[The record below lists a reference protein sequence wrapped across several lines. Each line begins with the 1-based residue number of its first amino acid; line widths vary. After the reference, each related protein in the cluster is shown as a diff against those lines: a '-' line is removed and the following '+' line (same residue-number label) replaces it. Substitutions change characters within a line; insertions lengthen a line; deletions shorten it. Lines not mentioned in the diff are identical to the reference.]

1 MDYYLDF
8 IEELKNRKT
17 YPVYLFYGQEAYL
30 RREAIKKIKSYL
42 IADYGDN
49 ELSFTE
55 LDGEAMTFSEI
66 VSLADSS
73 PIFTERRLLIV
84 KNIKSFEIGKR
95 KSSPVRESED
105 DKNSQEPFIGVKSEE
120 TALIEYLLAPN
131 PTTHLILSAGEQVD
145 KRKKIFKEIT
155 NIGKAIDFSLL
166 NSSHL
171 NSWLNKKAKEA
182 GKKLSP
188 GVTETILKRS
198 GNKLDSLC
206 VEIEKILAYTG
217 SKNLVTLEDLN
228 EITATPLED
237 NIFNILDAMGEKK
250 PAVAIAGIEALIKQK
265 YPPPLI
271 LSMIARQIRLILK
284 VKSALNSGNNFYD
297 LAATLKIKPFVVK
310 KIASQQKNFSQQQL
324 LRSVHSLHDLDISFK
339 SGDLEFM
346 TGIKMYILETFL

>member
-1 MDYYLDF
+1 MDYYLEF
-8 IEELKNRKT
+8 LEELKNKKT
-17 YPVYLFYGQEAYL
+17 YPVYLFYGQETYL
-30 RREAIKKIKSYL
+30 HSEAIKKIKSFL
-42 IADYGDN
+42 ISDHGDN

-55 LDGEAMTFSEI
+55 LDGEAMTLSEI

-105 DKNSQEPFIGVKSEE
+105 DENNREPSIEVKSEE
-120 TALIEYLLAPN
+120 KALIEYLLSPN

-145 KRKKIFKEIT
+145 KRKKIFREIT

-188 GVTETILKRS
+188 GVSETIIKRT
-198 GNKLDSLC
+198 GNKLDSLS
-206 VEIEKILAYTG
+206 VEIKKILAYTG
-217 SKNLVTLEDLN
+217 SKTQVTLTDL
-228 EITATPLED
+228 EAITVTPLED
-237 NIFNILDAMGEKK
+237 NIFHILDAMGERK
-250 PAVAIAGIEALIKQK
+250 PAMAIAGIDALIKQK

-284 VKSALNSGNNFYD
+284 VKDALNSGNNFYD
-297 LAATLKIKPFVVK
+297 LAAAFKIKPFVVK

-324 LRSVHSLHDLDISFK
+324 LKSIHSLHNLDVSIK
-339 SGDLEFM
+339 SGNQEFM
-346 TGIKMYILETFL
+346 TGIKMYILETFY